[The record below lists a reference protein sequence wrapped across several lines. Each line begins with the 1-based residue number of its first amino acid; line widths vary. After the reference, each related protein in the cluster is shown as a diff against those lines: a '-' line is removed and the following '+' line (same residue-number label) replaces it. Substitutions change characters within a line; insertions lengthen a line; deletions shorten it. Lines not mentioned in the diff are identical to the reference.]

1 MIINVACAV
10 IAVLCMFFVGTLA
23 LSDLNIFYIIPE
35 EVSFIGFLSSV
46 FLLLL
51 VSMSTLFK

>member
-1 MIINVACAV
+1 
-10 IAVLCMFFVGTLA
+10 MFFVGTLA